1 MGTKEM
7 PCRSKSIYIY
17 NYRKNPY
24 VQFLY
29 GNSFMFSNHAISTIL
44 KQNPNFELEK
54 VIAIKRKKNVAF

>member
-7 PCRSKSIYIY
+7 PCRSKSIYTIIE
-17 NYRKNPY
+17 KNPY

-29 GNSFMFSNHAISTIL
+29 GNIFMFSNHAISTIL